1 MKPTQEQQ
9 DIIKS
14 AIEGNNIAIKA
25 FAGTGKT
32 TTLNLISK
40 ELRKFSLYIA
50 FNKSIAEEATNKFP
64 SHVECRTIH
73 SLAYHDIIR
82 PNYKMKK
89 KLGFWLD
96 KNDINLG
103 SLEKAPNVNS
113 IKKSIS
119 DAIILFCQSDKES
132 ILEIIE
138 EDTTSRF
145 DGLEDFITEYWNNLV
160 DCDNK
165 AKVTPDIYL
174 KLFQLSKPK
183 LDYKIIYLDEFQD
196 SNPVTID
203 LIFKQL
209 EHGTQLIVVGDSN
222 QAIYEWRGAKNGFTS
237 IPKGFETYY
246 LTESFRFTQNIAN
259 VANKLLYIAGE
270 DKELKGNAESVDTY
284 RSNAIICRSN
294 SMVLETL
301 LTAFQEM
308 KKVYCLADLKD
319 LFSKMHHISS
329 LYSKLPVKYPNAEL
343 FRFKDYQQLQA
354 EADHDYNLARLIKL
368 TIKLSNYPGLFTNIN
383 NIKSVLV
390 EDEIIADFT
399 LTTAHKSKGLEWD
412 NVILTDDM
420 FYLNDEDST
429 AEILATGQLLNLIY
443 VAVTRAK
450 YKISLPIALNELIS
464 NYREYREEYLGI
476 ISTL

>member
-1 MKPTQEQQ
+1 MNPTQEQQ

-14 AIEGNNIAIKA
+14 ATEGNNIAIKA

-40 ELRKFSLYIA
+40 ELKQFSLYVA
-50 FNKSIAEEATNKFP
+50 FNKSIAEEATGKFP

-96 KNDINLG
+96 KTDIDLG
-103 SLEKAPNVNS
+103 TLEGAANVNS

-138 EDTTSRF
+138 EDSDRF
-145 DGLEDFITEYWNNLV
+145 SGLEDFITEYWNNLI

-165 AKVTPDIYL
+165 AKINPDVYL

-209 EHGTQLIVVGDSN
+209 EHGTQLIIVGDSN
-222 QAIYEWRGAKNGFTS
+222 QAIYEWRGAKNGFNS
-237 IPKGFETYY
+237 IPEGFETYY
-246 LTESFRFTQNIAN
+246 LTESFRFTQKIADIAN
-259 VANKLLYIAGE
+259 RLLYIAGE
-270 DKELKGNAESVDTY
+270 DKELKGKAEPVDKYKT
-284 RSNAIICRSN
+284 NAIICRSN
-294 SMVLETL
+294 SAILETL
-301 LTAFQEM
+301 LASYQEK

-319 LFSKMHHISS
+319 LFSKMYHISS
-329 LYSKLPVKYPNAEL
+329 LYFKSPVKYPNAEL
-343 FRFKDYQQLQA
+343 VRFKDYQQLQA

-368 TIKLSNYPGLFTNIN
+368 TIKLSSAPGLFTNIN

-390 EDEIIADFT
+390 EDESIADFT

-412 NVILTDDM
+412 NVILAEDI
-420 FYLNDEDST
+420 FYLIDEEST
-429 AEILATGQLLNLIY
+429 AETLATGQLLNLIY

-450 YKISLPIALNELIS
+450 YKVTLPVELNEVIS
-464 NYREYREEYLGI
+464 NYREYKQEYLDL
-476 ISTL
+476 ISQL